1 MYVCMYV
8 CVWGY
13 LGVRFDIGSLWGLHK
28 MHKTLWF
35 NLMSVISRLGGSVV
49 VFVCWTSP
57 LQDET
62 PGCHDCLVVNGTSK
76 FIANMS
82 SRHGC

>member
-1 MYVCMYV
+1 MV
-8 CVWGY
+8 
-13 LGVRFDIGSLWGLHK
+13 LFGV
-28 MHKTLWF
+28 
-35 NLMSVISRLGGSVV
+35 VV

-62 PGCHDCLVVNGTSK
+62 PVCHACVVVNGTSM
-76 FIANMS
+76 FIINIP

>member
-1 MYVCMYV
+1 MVLFV
-8 CVWGY
+8 V
-13 LGVRFDIGSLWGLHK
+13 
-28 MHKTLWF
+28 
-35 NLMSVISRLGGSVV
+35 VV

-62 PGCHDCLVVNGTSK
+62 PVCHDCLVVNGTSK
-76 FIANMS
+76 FITNIP

>member
-1 MYVCMYV
+1 MILV
-8 CVWGY
+8 GE
-13 LGVRFDIGSLWGLHK
+13 S
-28 MHKTLWF
+28 
-35 NLMSVISRLGGSVV
+35 V

-62 PGCHDCLVVNGTSK
+62 PVYNDCLVVKGTSK
-76 FIANMS
+76 FIINIS

>member
-1 MYVCMYV
+1 MVLF
-8 CVWGY
+8 GE
-13 LGVRFDIGSLWGLHK
+13 S
-28 MHKTLWF
+28 
-35 NLMSVISRLGGSVV
+35 V

-62 PGCHDCLVVNGTSK
+62 PVFHKCLVVNGTSK
-76 FIANMS
+76 LVINIP

>member
-1 MYVCMYV
+1 MVLF
-8 CVWGY
+8 GES
-13 LGVRFDIGSLWGLHK
+13 I
-28 MHKTLWF
+28 
-35 NLMSVISRLGGSVV
+35 

-62 PGCHDCLVVNGTSK
+62 PVCHDCLVVNGTSK
-76 FIANMS
+76 FIINIF

>member
-1 MYVCMYV
+1 M
-8 CVWGY
+8 
-13 LGVRFDIGSLWGLHK
+13 LLF
-28 MHKTLWF
+28 
-35 NLMSVISRLGGSVV
+35 GGSV

-62 PGCHDCLVVNGTSK
+62 PVCHDCLVVNGTNKSK
-76 FIANMS
+76 MNIS

>member
-1 MYVCMYV
+1 MVLFGECE
-8 CVWGY
+8 
-13 LGVRFDIGSLWGLHK
+13 
-28 MHKTLWF
+28 
-35 NLMSVISRLGGSVV
+35 

-62 PGCHDCLVVNGTSK
+62 HVCHDCLVVNGTSNFVIDK
-76 FIANMS
+76 T

>member
-1 MYVCMYV
+1 MVLV
-8 CVWGY
+8 GE
-13 LGVRFDIGSLWGLHK
+13 S
-28 MHKTLWF
+28 
-35 NLMSVISRLGGSVV
+35 V

-62 PGCHDCLVVNGTSK
+62 PVYNDCLVVNGTSK
-76 FIANMS
+76 FIINIS